1 MAQVNKLKNLIVFK
15 KLHLMIIWFFILAG
29 ININTDHFYIN
40 IFDNINNMLVY
51 LSSCFILYIQ
61 FFILFF
67 LLFLNLKENL
77 KLYELNIFFYIFF
90 FYNLIQI
97 FSLFLSEN
105 NNFNIIYNICSINV
119 LLFLNLIFYRE
130 KQEINKIFY
139 FLISLLFIIFIWFYF
154 ESIYNLIFANQLF
167 YGHYDGISNLI
178 PDFIP
183 PRSSGLGRMALIIFL
198 FSIIFFQINSLK
210 EKIVLSILIIPG
222 IFLTQSRIIVF
233 LYLMIFIA
241 FTFSNYFGFK
251 NLRFKSFK
259 KNLVL
264 LLIIP
269 LLFSFSLSQLKESNI
284 NYLKNKFFELVGKK
298 ELINDKLKQN
308 YKLLRP
314 TSPQSFTSYRFDD
327 WTEIISKSK
336 KNYLIGN
343 GTQAD
348 RYLINQTAS
357 NSLIYF
363 YSSSGVFGVFL
374 FILIFF
380 NLLRKTK
387 ILIFNLKNAK
397 PKNKN
402 LIFSTMIIIILSIRS
417 LVETS
422 FAVFGVDYIF
432 FIISLYLIANERKT

>member
-1 MAQVNKLKNLIVFK
+1 MDQINKLKNLMVFK

-40 IFDNINNMLVY
+40 TSDNINNMLVY
-51 LSSCFILYIQ
+51 LSFSFRLYIQ

-67 LLFLNLKENL
+67 LLFLNLKEKL

-105 NNFNIIYNICSINV
+105 DNLNIIYNVCSINV

-130 KQEINKIFY
+130 KHEINKIFY

-154 ESIYNLIFANQLF
+154 ESIFNLIFANQLF
-167 YGHYDGISNLI
+167 YGHYDGMSNLL
-178 PDFIP
+178 PDFDP

-210 EKIVLSILIIPG
+210 EKILLSILIIPG

-233 LYLMIFIA
+233 LYLIIFIA
-241 FTFSNYFGFK
+241 FTSLNYFGFK
-251 NLRFKSFK
+251 NLKFKSFK
-259 KNLVL
+259 KNLIL

-269 LLFSFSLSQLKESNI
+269 LLFSISLSQLKESNI
-284 NYLKNKFFELVGKK
+284 NYLKNKFFEFVGKK
-298 ELINDKLKQN
+298 ELINDKVKQN
-308 YKLLRP
+308 YKLIRP
-314 TSPQSFTSYRFDD
+314 TSPESFTSYRFED
-327 WTEIISKSK
+327 WKFLIKSN
-336 KNYLIGN
+336 KNYLLGN

-348 RYLINQTAS
+348 RYLINQSAS

-363 YSSSGVFGVFL
+363 YSSSGMVGVFL
-374 FILIFF
+374 FILIYLT
-380 NLLRKTK
+380 LLKKTK
-387 ILIFNLKNAK
+387 IIIFNLKNSK

-402 LIFSTMIIIILSIRS
+402 LIFSTMIITILSIRS
-417 LVETS
+417 LVESS

-432 FIISLYLIANERKT
+432 FIISLYVIANERKT

>member
-1 MAQVNKLKNLIVFK
+1 MAQINKLKSLIVFK

-29 ININTDHFYIN
+29 ININTDYFYIN
-40 IFDNINNMLVY
+40 TSDNINNMLVY
-51 LSSCFILYIQ
+51 LSFSFRLYIQ

-67 LLFLNLKENL
+67 LLFLNLKEKL

-105 NNFNIIYNICSINV
+105 DNLNIIYNVCSINV

-130 KQEINKIFY
+130 KYEINKIFY

-154 ESIYNLIFANQLF
+154 ESIFNLIFANQLF
-167 YGHYDGISNLI
+167 YGHYDGMSNLL
-178 PDFIP
+178 PDFDP

-210 EKIVLSILIIPG
+210 EKILLSILIIPG

-233 LYLMIFIA
+233 LYLIIFIA
-241 FTFSNYFGFK
+241 FTSLNYFGFK
-251 NLRFKSFK
+251 NLKFKSFK
-259 KNLVL
+259 KNLIL

-269 LLFSFSLSQLKESNI
+269 LLFSISLSQLKESNI
-284 NYLKNKFFELVGKK
+284 NYLKNKFFEFVGKK
-298 ELINDKLKQN
+298 ELINDKIKQN
-308 YKLLRP
+308 YKLIRP
-314 TSPQSFTSYRFDD
+314 TSPESFTSYRFED
-327 WTEIISKSK
+327 WKFLIKSN
-336 KNYLIGN
+336 KNYLLGN

-348 RYLINQTAS
+348 RYLINQSAS

-363 YSSSGVFGVFL
+363 YSSSGMVGVFL
-374 FILIFF
+374 FILIYLT
-380 NLLRKTK
+380 LLKKTK
-387 ILIFNLKNAK
+387 IIIFNLKNAK

-402 LIFSTMIIIILSIRS
+402 LIFSTMIITILSIRS
-417 LVETS
+417 LVESS

-432 FIISLYLIANERKT
+432 FIISLYVIANERKT

>member
-1 MAQVNKLKNLIVFK
+1 MDQINKLKNLMVFK

-40 IFDNINNMLVY
+40 TSDNINNMLVY
-51 LSSCFILYIQ
+51 LSFSFRLYIQ
-61 FFILFF
+61 FFILFC
-67 LLFLNLKENL
+67 LLFLNLREKL

-105 NNFNIIYNICSINV
+105 DNLNIIYNVCSINV

-130 KQEINKIFY
+130 KYEINKIFY

-154 ESIYNLIFANQLF
+154 ESIFNLIFANQLF
-167 YGHYDGISNLI
+167 YGHYDGMSNLL
-178 PDFIP
+178 PDFDP

-210 EKIVLSILIIPG
+210 EKILLSILIIPG

-233 LYLMIFIA
+233 LYLIIFIA
-241 FTFSNYFGFK
+241 FTSLNYFGFK
-251 NLRFKSFK
+251 NLKFKSFK
-259 KNLVL
+259 KNLIL

-269 LLFSFSLSQLKESNI
+269 LLFSISLSQLKESNI
-284 NYLKNKFFELVGKK
+284 NYLKNKFFEFVGKK
-298 ELINDKLKQN
+298 ELINDKVKQN
-308 YKLLRP
+308 YKLIRP
-314 TSPQSFTSYRFDD
+314 TSPESFTSYRFED
-327 WTEIISKSK
+327 WKFLIKSN
-336 KNYLIGN
+336 KNYLLGN

-348 RYLINQTAS
+348 RYLINQSAS

-363 YSSSGVFGVFL
+363 YSSSGMVGVFL
-374 FILIFF
+374 FILIYLT
-380 NLLRKTK
+380 LLKKTK
-387 ILIFNLKNAK
+387 IIIFNLKNSK

-402 LIFSTMIIIILSIRS
+402 LIFSTMIITILSIRS
-417 LVETS
+417 LVESS

-432 FIISLYLIANERKT
+432 FIISLYVIANERKT